1 MELFVP
7 VAKEMAAFCNLK
19 LQFCLCKPRVL
30 QKGRPCECWLAAF
43 YFPLQPIAPRRPAS
57 SAQGCGSPRMPLFTC
72 GSSRVQCA
80 SHRGRLAGSAP
91 RDLGRRGRVLRGGR
105 QSPALDAHNALLG
118 SHAAHAREGVCV
130 TPLHTSSIQGTTLAA
145 TTILPVPFHRREP
158 SGP

>member
-1 MELFVP
+1 MELLADDARERVERALRAGTAGAGVDGHPESLFLLQDLRNGAASELFVT
-7 VAKEMAAFCNLK
+7 A
-19 LQFCLCKPRVL
+19 
-30 QKGRPCECWLAAF
+30 
-43 YFPLQPIAPRRPAS
+43 
-57 SAQGCGSPRMPLFTC
+57 
-72 GSSRVQCA
+72 
-80 SHRGRLAGSAP
+80 AGSAP

-158 SGP
+158 SGL